1 MKTTPLGGKGVYKD
15 MDQWTEIR
23 KKILVEGVSK
33 RQVMEAEGIHWETL
47 RKILENSQPPGY
59 QMKQERPQP
68 KIGPFLG
75 RIQQILQD
83 DKHVHKKQ
91 HHTAKRI
98 FDRLKA
104 EEGYTGGYT
113 QVKKAVRGLKRKSS
127 EVFVPLIHR
136 PGEAQVDFGHALIKL
151 NGVLVKRPYFVM
163 ALPYSDAFF
172 VQMFERES
180 TEFVWEGHI
189 RAFKYFGGVPWRI
202 SYDNAKT
209 LVKKLIGVHQ
219 RELTQGFQQ
228 LVSHYL
234 FDHHFCTVR
243 RGNEKGVVEGMVK
256 YPRLNFMVPV
266 PQVSDMEEWNGQLV
280 VKCEEDLQRKLRGK
294 GGATKAQ
301 LLQEDKSHFRP
312 LPVDDFDAC
321 IKQSTTA
328 TSLSLVRFNTNDYSV
343 PSEWAHHPVVVKGY
357 MDRVEIF
364 HKDKLIARHDRLWG
378 KEGVAFNPV
387 HYLAILEGKP
397 GALDHA
403 RPLENWNLPES
414 FPLLRRRMEGKEKFH
429 GEGTREYIK
438 TLRLLEKH
446 SLGRLTRAVR
456 KAAEMEIYTRD
467 GVAQLI
473 YSREYYRKTTFNLDG
488 RDHLR
493 MVRVARTDLAAYRE
507 LMPAGGEA

>member
-1 MKTTPLGGKGVYKD
+1 M
-15 MDQWTEIR
+15 
-23 KKILVEGVSK
+23 
-33 RQVMEAEGIHWETL
+33 
-47 RKILENSQPPGY
+47 
-59 QMKQERPQP
+59 
-68 KIGPFLG
+68 
-75 RIQQILQD
+75 
-83 DKHVHKKQ
+83 
-91 HHTAKRI
+91 
-98 FDRLKA
+98 
-104 EEGYTGGYT
+104 
-113 QVKKAVRGLKRKSS
+113 
-127 EVFVPLIHR
+127 
-136 PGEAQVDFGHALIKL
+136 
-151 NGVLVKRPYFVM
+151 
-163 ALPYSDAFF
+163 
-172 VQMFERES
+172 
-180 TEFVWEGHI
+180 
-189 RAFKYFGGVPWRI
+189 PWRI

-219 RELTQGFQQ
+219 RELTRGFQQ

-266 PQVSDMEEWNGQLV
+266 PQLTGNMEGFNGELV
-280 VKCEEDLQRKLRGK
+280 EKCQEDLGRKLRGK
-294 GGATKAQ
+294 NATKAQ
-301 LLQEDKSHFRP
+301 LLLEDKAHFRP

-343 PSEWAHHPVVVKGY
+343 PCEWAHHPVVVKGY

-364 HKDKLIARHDRLWG
+364 HKEKLIASHQRLFT

-387 HYLAILEGKP
+387 HYLAVLEGKP

-403 RPLENWNLPES
+403 RPLEDWNLPEC
-414 FPLLRRRMEGKEKFH
+414 FATLRRRMEGMEKFH

-446 SLGRLTRAVR
+446 SMGRLTRAVR

-488 RDHLR
+488 REHLR
-493 MVRVARTDLAAYRE
+493 MVRVARTDLSAYRE
-507 LMPAGGEA
+507 LMAVGGEA

>member
-1 MKTTPLGGKGVYKD
+1 

-33 RQVMEAEGIHWETL
+33 RQVMKEEGIHWETL
-47 RKILENSQPPGY
+47 KKILGNSQPPDF
-59 QMKQERPQP
+59 QMKRERPQP
-68 KIGPFLG
+68 IIGPFLG

-98 FDRLKA
+98 FERLKA
-104 EEGYTGGYT
+104 EDGYTGGYT
-113 QVKKAVRGLKRKSS
+113 QVKKAVRGLKRKNS

-136 PGEAQVDFGHALIKL
+136 PGEAQVDFGHALFKL

-172 VQMFERES
+172 AQVFEQES

-219 RELTQGFQQ
+219 RELTRGFQQ

-266 PQVSDMEEWNGQLV
+266 PQVTGNNMEGFNEELV
-280 VKCEEDLQRKLRGK
+280 VKCREDLERKLRGK
-294 GGATKAQ
+294 KLPKEQ
-301 LLQEDKSHFRP
+301 LLDEEKAHFRP
-312 LPVDDFDAC
+312 LPAAAFDGC

-328 TSLSLVRFNTNDYSV
+328 TSLSLVRFKTNDYSV
-343 PSEWAHHPVVVKGY
+343 PSEYAHHPVVLKGY
-357 MDRVEIF
+357 TDRVDIF
-364 HKDKLIARHDRLWG
+364 HKTKLIATHRRLFT

-387 HYLAILEGKP
+387 HYLAVLEGKP

-403 RPLENWNLPES
+403 RPLEDWNLPEC
-414 FPLLRRRMEGKEKFH
+414 FALLRRRMEGKEKFH

-446 SLGRLTRAVR
+446 SMGRLTRAVR

-473 YSREYYRKTTFNLDG
+473 YSREFYRKTTFNLDG
-488 RDHLR
+488 REHLR
-493 MVRVARTDLAAYRE
+493 MVRVARTDLSAYRE
-507 LMPAGGEA
+507 LMAVGGEA